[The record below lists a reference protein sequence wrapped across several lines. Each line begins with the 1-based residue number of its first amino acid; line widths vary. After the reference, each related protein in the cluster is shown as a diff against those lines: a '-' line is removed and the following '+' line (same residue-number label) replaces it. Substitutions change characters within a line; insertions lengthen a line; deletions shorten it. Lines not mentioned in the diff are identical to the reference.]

1 MNKAILIPGAALALA
16 ALAGC
21 LPAQEHARAV
31 QTASPGGL
39 SVGAVQ
45 QQIRVGMTGGQVA
58 AAVGAP
64 NVVTTDELR
73 REVWIYD
80 RMATDQVYSTSN
92 GGLGLVMFPG
102 GGGIGPFGT
111 YQSGARSTSQRT
123 LTVLVKFDETGRVRD
138 FAYHQ
143 GRF

>member
-1 MNKAILIPGAALALA
+1 MRPAILVSGIAFAAL

-31 QTASPGGL
+31 QATPGGGL
-39 SVGAVQ
+39 SVGSVQ
-45 QQIRVGMTGGQVA
+45 TGVRVGMTGAQVA
-58 AAVGAP
+58 AALGAP

-80 RMATDQVYSTSN
+80 RIATDQIYSTSN

-123 LTVLVKFDETGRVRD
+123 LTVLVKFDEGGRVRD

-143 GRF
+143 SRF